1 MTLTALE
8 RWERQ
13 LRQALDKVDAELEA
27 KYGGSFRLRPNRPEQ
42 GQTANAKYDGL
53 FSVDA
58 KFSMGYTSQKGPGYI
73 IEMRTAS
80 ADPVSDKA
88 RQAMLK
94 DAGIFLADA
103 LKDAFPDRE
112 FSLEMDGSHFHLSGD
127 LSLDA

>member
-1 MTLTALE
+1 MALTALE

-13 LRQALDKVDAELEA
+13 LRRALDKVDAELEA

-42 GQTANAKYDGL
+42 GKTANAKYDGL

-58 KFSMGYTSQKGPGYI
+58 KFSMGYASQMGPGYV

-80 ADPVSDKA
+80 AEPVADET
-88 RQAMLK
+88 RRAMLK
-94 DAGIFLADA
+94 DAGAFLAQA
-103 LKDAFPDRE
+103 LQEVFPDRD
-112 FSLEMDGSHFHLSGD
+112 FSLELDGNHFHLSGD